1 MCGLCLRTGT
11 PCNFPS
17 QRKRPSRRKPLLN
30 HSRELND
37 RVSTLV
43 QILTGEARS
52 GEGHEASTSISDL
65 PESSLRQFLQ
75 TLLENVDQPKNLS
88 DTVVNPPVNELQPN
102 SHHIVNESIDQ
113 DLDDGDPE
121 MEESNPRLQSNRESL
136 SNPASNVD
144 QLASPAIAKSRSET
158 TSALAM
164 QLIQLFFDNIQPWL
178 PLLHKPRFL
187 AWVEE
192 KLSVEGDVLRGLNPD
207 EALTICS
214 MLALAARFS
223 NHPRFA
229 NLPALEK
236 GDEFAELAAQA
247 YGKSRLSSNPPF
259 AHIQG
264 CILLAFYFYTSGPNK
279 QGWILIG
286 VCVRLAYIMGLSE
299 IDDEE
304 WVPPRPMDAVEK
316 EELRRAWWLVWELDT
331 FASMT
336 FRKPFSIDRKR
347 MAVKLPI
354 SDQAWFAEME
364 IDSAEMMTN
373 SGQIWKSLQ
382 GSPNQDA
389 RSWFLLADQCMSNVL
404 DRLQQRHGLTLEDK
418 VILENEVAC
427 FKIALPPA
435 LRLDTEPLEF
445 SPSTFATSNW
455 ILGIHIMLMATSFM
469 ISGAIEADQDGQSP
483 ASASASGSVN
493 STLPVRQRAITL
505 SRILNQWDA
514 KYIPV
519 SHPFLSCLIVAP
531 FIRDSDVYLAN
542 PLVAS
547 SHDLSKV
554 VLSCFAEKW
563 KIACVAQGKHC

>member
-30 HSRELND
+30 HPRELND

-43 QILTGEARS
+43 QILTGEIRS
-52 GEGHEASTSISDL
+52 GEGDEASTSIRDL

-75 TLLENVDQPKNLS
+75 TLLEDVDQSKNS
-88 DTVVNPPVNELQPN
+88 SQNVVDPPVDELRPN
-102 SHHIVNESIDQ
+102 NHHIVNETLNQ
-113 DLDDGDPE
+113 DLEYGHTE
-121 MEESNPRLQSNRESL
+121 MEESNPRPQGNGESVSNSAGDLDQPVPPATAKGRRE
-136 SNPASNVD
+136 
-144 QLASPAIAKSRSET
+144 IT
-158 TSALAM
+158 YALAM

-178 PLLHKPRFL
+178 PLLHRPRFL
-187 AWVEE
+187 VWVEE
-192 KLSVEGDVLRGLNPD
+192 KLNVEGDILRGLNPD
-207 EALTICS
+207 EALTLCS
-214 MLALAARFS
+214 MFALAARFS
-223 NHPRFA
+223 HHPRFA

-354 SDQAWFAEME
+354 SDQAWFAELE
-364 IDSAEMMTN
+364 IDSAEMMTT
-373 SGQIWKSLQ
+373 SGQIWKSLR

-404 DRLQQRHGLTLEDK
+404 DRLQQRHGLTLEHK

-445 SPSTFATSNW
+445 TPSTFAASNW

-469 ISGAIEADQDGQSP
+469 ISGAIEADPDGQSP
-483 ASASASGSVN
+483 ASGSGSVS

-514 KYIPV
+514 KYISL

-531 FIRDSDVYLAN
+531 FIRDSDLLLAN

-563 KIACVAQGKHC
+563 KIAYVAQGKHC